1 MSCEGLF
8 LEQLRQR
15 GFRLTSQRELV
26 LQGLHQIGHPV
37 PAEELFAW
45 VLEHSSGLGPRK
57 WVGLGSQKTPG
68 LELSTVYRT
77 LDLLHALNIVT
88 IIDRG
93 DKQRLFELA
102 GHSAPHLH
110 LVCRICGKIT
120 AVELTHL
127 HSLFEHIHQDL
138 QFQTDLSS
146 LTLVGVCQNCQSER
160 ADTAEVSAAHE

>member
-1 MSCEGLF
+1 MSCEALF
-8 LEQLRQR
+8 LEQLRRR
-15 GFRLTSQRELV
+15 GFRLTPQRELV
-26 LQGLHQIGHPV
+26 LQGLHQIGHPA

-45 VLEHSSGLGPRK
+45 VLEHSSGP
-57 WVGLGSQKTPG
+57 QKAPG

-77 LDLLHALNIVT
+77 LELLHSMNIVN

-110 LVCRICGKIT
+110 LACRVCGKIT
-120 AVELTHL
+120 AVELTYLHPLFDHL
-127 HSLFEHIHQDL
+127 HQDL

-160 ADTAEVSAAHE
+160 ADASEVPAAHERISKHA